1 MRGSAF
7 TDRSI
12 QVEDKTERPLGLN
25 QRRPGPLNR
34 GDRLI
39 EAKIKV
45 IKGEKLETLTTDRLL
60 HAVSDLPLDKVPLNT
75 GSNV

>member
-7 TDRSI
+7 TNRSI

-34 GDRLI
+34 GDRLM
-39 EAKIKV
+39 EAKIKM
-45 IKGEKLETLTTDRLL
+45 IKGEKTRDFDNRPLTTC
-60 HAVSDLPLDKVPLNT
+60 SE
-75 GSNV
+75 

>member
-12 QVEDKTERPLGLN
+12 QVEDKTDWPLGLN

-45 IKGEKLETLTTDRLL
+45 IKGEKTRDFDNRPLTTC
-60 HAVSDLPLDKVPLNT
+60 SE
-75 GSNV
+75 

>member
-45 IKGEKLETLTTDRLL
+45 IKGEKTRDF
-60 HAVSDLPLDKVPLNT
+60 DN
-75 GSNV
+75 